1 MASASA
7 LDLGRTIQLC
17 KRDGRYYAAIDGLA
31 VFGSGDA
38 YDAAVADLDRRFGEL
53 QSFCDKSGLAPE
65 TLAPGPT
72 QGMWRWGP
80 ALRRAA
86 IVFAC
91 IALLTIPFSYAL
103 SSALERAA
111 RDLHF
116 KIGGVEFWRGLQH
129 SLIKV
134 ADDSNAESA
143 EEQARSLAA
152 LRVLVRRIQPYAD
165 EIKPILGCTRP
176 Q

>member
-91 IALLTIPFSYAL
+91 VALLTIPASYAL

-111 RDLHF
+111 RDLHLR
-116 KIGGVEFWRGLQH
+116 GGAEFWRGIQET
-129 SLIKV
+129 LIK
-134 ADDSNAESA
+134 AASDSSKESA
-143 EEQARSLAA
+143 EEQAKSLAA
-152 LRVLVRRIQPYAD
+152 LRVIVQRIQPYAD

>member
-38 YDAAVADLDRRFGEL
+38 YDAAIADLDQRFGEL

-91 IALLTIPFSYAL
+91 VALLTIPASYAL

-111 RDLHF
+111 RDLHLR
-116 KIGGVEFWRGLQH
+116 GGADFWRVRVGVGRPASTDPDIVAAYVLAPFAEGPAELRD
-129 SLIKV
+129 LIERGCEAV
-134 ADDSNAESA
+134 DQIVFAEA
-143 EEQARSLAA
+143 
-152 LRVLVRRIQPYAD
+152 
-165 EIKPILGCTRP
+165 GG
-176 Q
+176 